1 VAAWGWRYGR
11 PVRWAAAGLCLL
23 LAVSSWLQAPA
34 QPATQQ
40 ITIAAHDVASG
51 STLTAADLTTASATL
66 PVATPSIGHLVG
78 EVVRGPL
85 AAGEPVTA
93 GRITPGRQV
102 DPEPGSVVFPLTL
115 ADERIAALLQSGD
128 RVDVLVTPDALH
140 EGDPRLVAADVEVLT
155 VAADDPG
162 GFGAASPQSGSVV
175 LLALPEDEAPELAA
189 IRRSDHVSV
198 AIR

>member
-1 VAAWGWRYGR
+1 MQPVTVAARD
-11 PVRWAAAGLCLL
+11 
-23 LAVSSWLQAPA
+23 
-34 QPATQQ
+34 
-40 ITIAAHDVASG
+40 IASG
-51 STLTAADLTTASATL
+51 STLTAADLTTATATL
-66 PVATPSIGHLVG
+66 PLATPPIDQLVG

-85 AAGEPVTA
+85 TPGEPVTIT
-93 GRITPGRQV
+93 RITPGRQV
-102 DPEPGSVVFPLTL
+102 DPEPGTVVFPLTL

-140 EGDPRLVAADVEVLT
+140 EGEPRQVAADVEILT

-162 GFGAASPQSGSVV
+162 GFQAASPQSGSVV
-175 LLALPEDEAPELAA
+175 LLALPEEEAPELAA